1 MRGTP
6 RRVRLRGLVP
16 AVALVLAVGCD
27 SRGPHSN
34 STPGDRPQGFVVIN
48 LSGLRADALGIS
60 GRSPSPS
67 PFMDSLAD
75 GAQVYERA
83 FSVSSDPLAAEVSLL
98 SGLYP
103 QEHRVAA
110 PKMALSAEA
119 TVVAER
125 FADFGYRTAAFTGG
139 GYASSDFGIDR
150 GFDDFT
156 TLEPTPGGPDPT
168 FSAAIEYLRQIGD
181 QPFFVY
187 LHSDALKGGH
197 LASGSLGFERL
208 AAGFEELTP
217 ELLER
222 VRRSYE
228 DEVRRL
234 DGALEDFFEGLEMLG
249 LRQRTAVFVTADR
262 GFELGEHGRV
272 GHLQVYPESL
282 RVPLLLAVPGL
293 EAGRFGGLVQTVD
306 LAASL
311 YRLAGIPA
319 PVSSG
324 RPLPG
329 LAGAPG
335 PRIWAAAETRGR
347 WAQSSLFLE
356 TADGFYQLVQSHLS
370 GEYDGTWVTRQVTL
384 DTEAQVLDFSIVSY
398 LVPRTISV
406 RVDGHDHSVI
416 DAGPK
421 WAKARIE
428 LPPPN
433 GAQGKQRRRVT
444 LAADGCTSP
453 SDSGSSIDRR
463 CLSFKLEG
471 LELSRTELFDLRVD
485 PGATHD
491 LSYDRPELMAKMAT
505 QLSRHLWLDTPLPE
519 TTQPGEAAMRRVLE
533 LGEYPEPSP
542 R

>member
-1 MRGTP
+1 MGGGP
-6 RRVRLRGLVP
+6 RRVRLGELVP
-16 AVALVLAVGCD
+16 AITLVLAAGCD
-27 SRGPHSN
+27 LRDPHSN
-34 STPGDRPQGFVVIN
+34 SAAGGGPQGFVVIN
-48 LSGLRADALGIS
+48 LSGLRADALGLS

-75 GAQVYERA
+75 EAQVYERA

-110 PKMALSAEA
+110 PKTVLAAEA

-139 GYASSDFGIDR
+139 GYSSSDFGIDR

-156 TLEPTPGGPDPT
+156 TLEIVPGGPDPT
-168 FSAAIEYLRQIGD
+168 FSAAIEYLRKMGD
-181 QPFFVY
+181 QRFFVY
-187 LHSDALKGGH
+187 IHSDALKGGH
-197 LASGSLGFERL
+197 LAGGSLGFERL
-208 AAGFEELTP
+208 TAGFEELTP
-217 ELLER
+217 ALLER
-222 VRRSYE
+222 VRHSYE

-234 DGALEDFFEGLEMLG
+234 DGALEDFFEGLETLG
-249 LRQRTAVFVTADR
+249 LRQETVVLLTADR

-282 RVPLLLAVPGL
+282 RVPLLLKVPGL

-329 LAGAPG
+329 LVGAPG

-347 WAQSSLFLE
+347 WAQSSLLLE
-356 TADGFYQLVQSHLS
+356 TADGFHQLVESRLS
-370 GEYDGTWVTRQVTL
+370 GEYDGTWVTREVTL

-406 RVDGHDHSVI
+406 RVDGRDHSLI

-428 LPPPN
+428 LSPPN
-433 GAQGKQRRRVT
+433 GAQGKRRRVT

-471 LELSRTELFDLRVD
+471 LELSRTELFDLRSD
-485 PGATHD
+485 PGATRD

-505 QLSRHLWLDTPLPE
+505 QLNRHRWLDTPLPE
-519 TTQPGEAAMRRVLE
+519 TTRPGEAAMRRILE

-542 R
+542 P